1 MLFFLTRATQQ
12 RYLYR
17 GSDRR
22 SEGTIMA
29 LQRFLNLPE
38 EEKDKVLGIAK
49 KQFAQYGYDQM
60 SLNFFLRELGISK
73 GQFYYWFEDKADLF
87 FTVLKQGIDALQRRL
102 NDHGMPKS
110 KSEYWEHMRNSRL
123 ISEKLWEEKEF
134 VEIGQMVYQ
143 QIPSTHPIY
152 ERLIELSSPLREHF
166 CEGIQLGQTWEF
178 VRTDLS
184 ASALYDLTDGVSE
197 VFYNKILNSYAKGKP
212 PTEETL
218 MLHDMLGR
226 TLRLILQPSFVA
238 VSVIA
243 ASLVAAEMF
252 VKHALIYHF

>member
-1 MLFFLTRATQQ
+1 MPLN
-12 RYLYR
+12 
-17 GSDRR
+17 
-22 SEGTIMA
+22 
-29 LQRFLNLPE
+29 RFLNLPHE
-38 EEKDKVLGIAK
+38 DKERVLLIAK
-49 KQFAQYGYDQM
+49 KQFSTHGYDAM
-60 SLNFFLRELGISK
+60 SLNLLLKELDISK

-87 FTVLKQGIDALQRRL
+87 FTVLKQGMDALQRRL

-143 QIPSTHPIY
+143 QIPSTHPLY
-152 ERLIELSSPLREHF
+152 ERLIEFCSPLREHF
-166 CEGIQLGQTWEF
+166 CEGIQLGQTRGF

-184 ASALYDLTDGVSE
+184 ASDLCDLTDGVSE

-218 MLHDMLGR
+218 MLHNMLGR

-238 VSVIA
+238 VSVVA
-243 ASLVAAEMF
+243 ASLIAAEML
-252 VKHALIYHF
+252 VKHALIY